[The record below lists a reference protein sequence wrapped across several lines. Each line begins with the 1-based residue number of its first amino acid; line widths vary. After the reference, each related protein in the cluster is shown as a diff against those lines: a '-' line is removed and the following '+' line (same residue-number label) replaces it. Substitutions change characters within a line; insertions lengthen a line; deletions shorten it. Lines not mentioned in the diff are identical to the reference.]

1 MDSHKTYKK
10 LITWFWMIF
19 ASLPLIVLLVTFIGQ
34 FFINFGDNPFY
45 NNSGDWDEFFSYFS
59 YNANT
64 RLSEFF
70 YGSIPNFIL
79 NPILDL
85 FVHGFNLSFGSD
97 LIGVDFAILQI
108 GWFAWTFVL
117 IVITDLLLLFP
128 KFAHRLLSKWGDFE

>member
-34 FFINFGDNPFY
+34 FFIQFGDNPFY
-45 NNSGDWDEFFSYFS
+45 NNIDEWDTFFSYFS
-59 YNANT
+59 YNISS
-64 RLSEFF
+64 RLNEIF
-70 YGSIPNFIL
+70 YNSIPNFIME
-79 NPILDL
+79 PILRL

-97 LIGVDFAILQI
+97 HIGVDFAILQI
-108 GWFAWTFVL
+108 AWFGWTFIL
-117 IVITDLLLLFP
+117 IVLTDLLVLFP